1 MKTFH
6 NRFRISQKDLKRK
19 FHYRSKHV
27 QCNISADEDISCI
40 RPEDFLNVEV
50 NDVEVNDVEVND
62 VEVTIK
68 RKPLTN
74 IRTSTR

>member
-50 NDVEVNDVEVND
+50 NDVEVNDVEV
-62 VEVTIK
+62 TIK

>member
-27 QCNISADEDISCI
+27 QCNISCI
-40 RPEDFLNVEV
+40 RPEDFLN
-50 NDVEVNDVEVND
+50 VEVND